1 MAEPPLLVPEAIS
14 IDKLA
19 REVALWREHE
29 PVHRRQGLVLS
40 RHDGLE
46 VDLLVLAPGA
56 PLPMAAAAVRLRF
69 DNYDLWPPSLAF
81 ADPFTGELLPPGVM
95 PTAVPQD
102 VRENPPRSL
111 LPGPHPATGT
121 AFLCVPGTREYHTH
135 DEHTGDHW
143 LRYRRTG
150 PGQPGTLQGIATTL
164 HKTISA
170 TVRGVV
176 VQTGLLLT
184 PSGQQIQLAIGLLQG
199 PADPMVVDVTDGA
212 LQDRPVPAGAAR

>member
-1 MAEPPLLVPEAIS
+1 
-14 IDKLA
+14 
-19 REVALWREHE
+19 
-29 PVHRRQGLVLS
+29 VLS
-40 RHDGLE
+40 RHDDLE

-69 DNYDLWPPSLAF
+69 DNYDLWPPSLSF
-81 ADPFTGELLPPGVM
+81 ADPFSGELLPAGVM

-102 VRENPPRSL
+102 IRESPPRSL
-111 LPGPHPATGT
+111 LPGPHPTTGT
-121 AFLCVPGTREYHTH
+121 AFLCLPGTREYHSH

-176 VQTGLLLT
+176 LRTAVLLGASGL
-184 PSGQQIQLAIGLLQG
+184 QVQIQAILAQG
-199 PADPMVVDVTDGA
+199 PPDPTVVDVNDGA
-212 LQDRPVPAGAAR
+212 LQDRAVPAGAPR